1 MPQPSAPVQ
10 SHGQDLCW
18 GTVLCAAPHYVQ
30 VRCLGFW
37 GCELTPLVLSHLSW
51 TSFFTGCSHRVLRGR
66 GQSISPLG
74 QRAWQQDWDQSG
86 LSSCFP

>member
-51 TSFFTGCSHRVLRGR
+51 TSFFTGCSHRVLERERTEYFSSRTASLAAG
-66 GQSISPLG
+66 LG
-74 QRAWQQDWDQSG
+74 PVWAQ
-86 LSSCFP
+86 CFP